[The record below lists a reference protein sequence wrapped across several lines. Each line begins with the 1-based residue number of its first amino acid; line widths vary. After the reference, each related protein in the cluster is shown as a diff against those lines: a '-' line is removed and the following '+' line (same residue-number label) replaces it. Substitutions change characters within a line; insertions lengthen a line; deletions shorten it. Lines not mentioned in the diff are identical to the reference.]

1 VNPPVNERPCP
12 DDLLVAA
19 RRRWLSDLERKAL
32 SAHLARC
39 ESCRAGERAAAI
51 LREPFADASA
61 PSEADRALV
70 ERVASRA
77 SATLA
82 KGAQR
87 GGFGWRRVAVGVI
100 AFLGLGGVASAWI
113 GRAWVA
119 PRAADRG
126 AVVAA
131 GSFVR
136 PRVFRKDGAASPR
149 ETPPPAV
156 TPPARLAQPQRHI
169 VARPIRDPAVAPTPP
184 ESAASLF
191 AAANAARRDG
201 ELRRAVALYEA
212 LRAAFPD
219 SAEARVSAISR
230 GDLLLRLEEPARALR
245 AFDAYLSEGG
255 GGSLREEA
263 LFGRARCA
271 RKLGDDAGERSSWS
285 RLVQEFPSSAYGPVA
300 RQRLGEL
307 RRSPSQ

>member
-1 VNPPVNERPCP
+1 
-12 DDLLVAA
+12 VAA

-51 LREPFADASA
+51 LQEPLAGAGA
-61 PSEADRALV
+61 ASEADRALV
-70 ERVASRA
+70 ERVAARA
-77 SATLA
+77 SAALA
-82 KGAQR
+82 KGAHR
-87 GGFGWRRVAVGVI
+87 AGFGWRRVAVGVI

-136 PRVFRKDGAASPR
+136 PRVFRRNSNLASAP
-149 ETPPPAV
+149 EPPPPPVA
-156 TPPARLAQPQRHI
+156 PARPAPPPRH
-169 VARPIRDPAVAPTPP
+169 VLARPIHEGAVAATPP
-184 ESAASLF
+184 ETAASLF
-191 AAANAARRDG
+191 AAANAARREGD
-201 ELRRAVALYEA
+201 LRRAVALYEA

-230 GDLLLRLEEPARALR
+230 GDLLLRLGEPARALR

-255 GGSLREEA
+255 AGSGGSMREEA
-263 LFGRARCA
+263 LSGRARCA
-271 RKLGDDAGERSSWS
+271 RKLGDDAAERSSWS
-285 RLVQEFPSSAYGPVA
+285 RLVQEFPGSAYGPVA
-300 RQRLGEL
+300 RQRLDEL
-307 RRSPSQ
+307 RRGQ

>member
-1 VNPPVNERPCP
+1 VNPNERPCP

-70 ERVASRA
+70 ERVAARA
-77 SATLA
+77 SASLA
-82 KGAQR
+82 KGAHR

-136 PRVFRKDGAASPR
+136 PRVFRRNDLARAP
-149 ETPPPAV
+149 ETPPPVA
-156 TPPARLAQPQRHI
+156 PARPVAPPPRH
-169 VARPIRDPAVAPTPP
+169 VLARPIHDGAVAATPP
-184 ESAASLF
+184 ETAASLF
-191 AAANAARRDG
+191 AAANAARREGD
-201 ELRRAVALYEA
+201 LRRAVAAYEA
-212 LRAAFPD
+212 LRTAFPD

-245 AFDAYLSEGG
+245 AFDAYLSQGG

-271 RKLGDDAGERSSWS
+271 RKLGDAAAEQSSWA
-285 RLVQEFPSSAYGPVA
+285 RLVQEFPSSAYAPVA
-300 RQRLGEL
+300 RQRLDEL
-307 RRSPSQ
+307 LRQ